1 VTISPDE
8 AALRA
13 VAEENL
19 RDDLV
24 DERHGLIIVPTS
36 ELRSTDRDRMFGLLR
51 TCYGNVS
58 RDQFESDLGNKQWV
72 LLGSEPGDGSL
83 WMFSTGKQFDLS
95 FNGERTLAFY
105 SGDTASAPE
114 KRGGPTSAGIRLVVR
129 RMYQQ
134 VVESPDTKCYWFM
147 ISSTFKS
154 YRLLS
159 LLYEDFAPRPGRPLE
174 EDEKLLIATLSRMQ
188 GYSYEPVRSICRLPN
203 PSVPTED
210 SEQGRGDPGFSDP
223 LAAYFAAMN
232 SGANRGD
239 RLASLTRLTMTNLN
253 AVGRKFVMGDFA
265 RQIG

>member
-1 VTISPDE
+1 MSHDE
-8 AALRA
+8 AVLRA
-13 VAEENL
+13 IAADNL
-19 RDDLV
+19 RDDFV
-24 DERHGLIIVPTS
+24 DERHGLLIVPTS
-36 ELRSTDRDRMFGLLR
+36 ELRSTDRDRMFALLG

-58 RDQFESDLGNKQWV
+58 REQFETDLSNKQWV
-72 LLGSEPGDGSL
+72 LLGSEPQGGRL
-83 WMFSTGKQFDLS
+83 WMFSTGKQFELTY
-95 FNGERTLAFY
+95 NGEPTLAFY

-114 KRGGPTSAGIRLVVR
+114 KRGGPTAAGIRLVVR
-129 RMYQQ
+129 KMYHQ

-159 LLYEDFAPRPGRPLE
+159 LLYDDFAPRPGRPLDE
-174 EDEKLLIATLSRMQ
+174 EEKLLVAELSRMQ
-188 GYSYEPVRSICRLPN
+188 GYSYDPVRSICRLPN
-203 PSVPTED
+203 PSVPAEDTE
-210 SEQGRGDPGFSDP
+210 ERGDPGFSDP

-253 AVGRKFVMGDFA
+253 SVGRKFVMGDFA